1 MWPILCNNNFK
12 KLLLWDH
19 WLDFIIIISEII
31 LRWHSLRIVKNV
43 MKTWKTW
50 PPGGVARFIQ
60 WNFENLPLKTS
71 YKFNISRNFFLWSL
85 ISPMTSGE
93 RLRAAWPS
101 CYSLSLFNWLI
112 LTSDY
117 LIRINIVFD
126 GRGLRY
132 CLQYDICLF
141 LLQFNFYVIIMI

>member
-1 MWPILCNNNFK
+1 MILRRSSSKFVHIKLISYQTWPPGVWPVLCNNNFK
-12 KLLLWDH
+12 NLLLWNH
-19 WLDFIIIISEII
+19 WLDFIIIFLEII
-31 LRWHSLRIVKNV
+31 LRWHSLRFVKNV

-71 YKFNISRNFFLWSL
+71 YTSNISRNFFLWSL

-101 CYSLSLFNWLI
+101 CCNVLF
-112 LTSDY
+112 D
-117 LIRINIVFD
+117 
-126 GRGLRY
+126 
-132 CLQYDICLF
+132 
-141 LLQFNFYVIIMI
+141 